1 MNVCYCFS
9 TACDCN
15 EVDDWHLRLYSV
27 SRLFFD
33 DVWVIGCNSRVFSGY
48 CIKSIS
54 WFIIQ
59 SWLWQWFPTPNSA
72 VLGTVQCRGQ
82 LLAVQGSHTIADPH
96 CFALSKDVKS
106 CKVIWRNTYPC
117 WFTLAHFSSQLQ
129 WFIWCRWNC
138 SESYKPRL
146 GEVSEWF
153 KVIDSKSIVRLCV
166 PGVRIPPSPPHI
178 LPCECTGSWSRI
190 SFRFW

>member
-1 MNVCYCFS
+1 MWLQWSWWLAPC
-9 TACDCN
+9 
-15 EVDDWHLRLYSV
+15 LYSV
-27 SRLFFD
+27 SRLFFV

-59 SWLWQWFPTPNSA
+59 SWLWQWFPTPNGA
-72 VLGTVQCRGQ
+72 VSGTVQCRWQ
-82 LLAVQGSHTIADPH
+82 LLAVQGNHTIADPH
-96 CFALSKDVKS
+96 CFGLSKDVKS
-106 CKVIWRNTYPC
+106 CTVIWTNTYPC

-166 PGVRIPPSPPHI
+166 PGVRIPPSPPLNRNI
-178 LPCECTGSWSRI
+178 LNYQWSFLKKV
-190 SFRFW
+190 SLDFL

>member
-1 MNVCYCFS
+1 MKLMIGTLFVQCLTIVFRWCLSNRVQFEGVQWVLHQVHQLIYYPIMAVAVISDTLWRCFRDGLVLIATVGCPGESHYCWS
-9 TACDCN
+9 
-15 EVDDWHLRLYSV
+15 S
-27 SRLFFD
+27 LF
-33 DVWVIGCNSRVFSGY
+33 
-48 CIKSIS
+48 
-54 WFIIQ
+54 WFIK
-59 SWLWQWFPTPNSA
+59 
-72 VLGTVQCRGQ
+72 G
-82 LLAVQGSHTIADPH
+82 
-96 CFALSKDVKS
+96 
-106 CKVIWRNTYPC
+106 CKTCTVIWTNTYPC

-178 LPCECTGSWSRI
+178 LPCESNQIR
-190 SFRFW
+190 